1 MISIPRISFACVL
14 RALFCSC
21 VLAVLTAQQ
30 SAATIFSLT
39 DDNSVAQFD
48 TSTASNNFN
57 WLVNG
62 NDQLAQLAYWYR
74 IGNGAEQSVHLL
86 PIVAQGT
93 SDTNFNGN
101 PDTLFVRYNNGSG
114 LQIETRYSLD
124 GGAAGTG
131 ASDMSAQISITN
143 FTASPMDF
151 HFFQYADFDIS
162 SGDSAV
168 FTNPNTVQQSGPG
181 GRLVESVVTP
191 VPTHREIA
199 FFPVTLNKLN
209 DGVATTLSD
218 TPAGG
223 TAVGPG
229 DVTWADQWDVVIAPG
244 ATFQISTDTNLNAVP
259 EPGVGSLLIVA
270 MVLFSGGRLL
280 QLRTRRATLA

>member
-168 FTNPNTVQQSGPG
+168 FT
-181 GRLVESVVTP
+181 P